1 VFFLP
6 LKDNLRNLRFPLV
19 TILLIVINFAV
30 FAVELTKS
38 GDSNSNP
45 QLERLGLSARDQME
59 LRYGAIPERIT
70 HPGTQCAFGATHNS
84 EGNLDGRIVCE
95 GSTAYTEA
103 ENLGRQGQPFVQMN
117 APSWWETVF
126 TSMFIHEG
134 WLHILFNMLF
144 LWIFGN
150 NVESAVGRLKFLLFY
165 LLSGLVA
172 VYAFA
177 VINTSATVPLLGASG
192 AIAGVLGAYMLL
204 YPRARVLT
212 FVFLLF
218 FVTLVEIPALIIL
231 ALWFLIDALLPSVG
245 QVASHGGGGVAYVA
259 HLGGFLFGLAVIRLL
274 ADRKRVE
281 AAAPPV
287 WT

>member
-6 LKDNLRNLRFPLV
+6 LKDNLRNLGFPIV
-19 TILLIVINFAV
+19 TVLLIVINFAV
-30 FAVELTKS
+30 FAIELSKP
-38 GDSNSNP
+38 DNSNSNP
-45 QLERLGLSARDQME
+45 QLERLGVSERDQME
-59 LRYGAIPERIT
+59 VTYGAIPDRIT
-70 HPGTQCAFGATHNS
+70 HPGTECAFGATHES
-84 EGNLDGRIVCE
+84 GGALSSRIVCE
-95 GSTAYTEA
+95 GSSDYAEA
-103 ENLGRQGQPFVQMN
+103 EQFGNEGQPFVRID
-117 APSWWETVF
+117 APPWWQTVF

-165 LLSGLVA
+165 LVSGIVA

-177 VINTSATVPLLGASG
+177 LINASATVPLLGASG

-218 FVTLVEIPALIIL
+218 FVTLLEVPALIIL
-231 ALWFLIDALLPSVG
+231 AVWFLVDALLPGVG
-245 QVASHGGGGVAYVA
+245 QVASHGGGDVAYVA

-274 ADRKRVE
+274 ANRERVE
-281 AAAPPV
+281 AATPTA
-287 WT
+287 WA